1 MRRQQPSDDAGSA
14 AVEFVLVGV
23 LLTGLTLAVLQVG
36 LASYVRNLVHDAAVE
51 GAYHAALAD
60 VPIAEG
66 AARAKTIVER
76 TVGEGFVTS
85 ATARAY
91 ARDGD
96 PTVEVTLVATMPVL
110 GVIGIPGAW
119 EVSAHAPESRFD
131 G

>member
-1 MRRQQPSDDAGSA
+1 MLCRLSADDRGSA

-23 LLTGLTLAVLQVG
+23 LLTGLTLAVLQIG

-60 VPIAEG
+60 VPVEEG
-66 AARAKTIVER
+66 ALRAKAIVDR

-85 ATARAY
+85 ASAREHTAGEER
-91 ARDGD
+91 
-96 PTVEVTLVATMPVL
+96 TVEVTLVATMPL
-110 GVIGIPGAW
+110 IGIIGIPDAW
-119 EVSAHAPESRFD
+119 EVRAHAPASRFD